1 MAKYSTRNISIVIYS
16 SAKSKVIHDL
26 HIKCEVIKT
35 ISTTP
40 SIANVTV
47 YNLAQDSLSFLTSI
61 YDADGKSQYKAIINL
76 DNKEV
81 FKGDLVNVRSIF
93 KQGTWTTSIYLADG
107 YNILRKKAKVESKKG
122 DTRSSITN
130 QLMDTLSD
138 VGLSGFDLQA
148 MKNKCGDKSILKR
161 VLYDGNVVENIKK
174 LIKDCLPESDVYV
187 ESDKIHLVNK
197 GSAKDETINLK
208 SFLEPPELNEAGCR
222 AIMLLRT
229 DIKIASQI
237 TLQAKSYNQAFGNL
251 STNRPQKSRF
261 LGEGTYKVTEVFNE
275 FDNFSASVAKTKVT
289 GIYLR

>member
-197 GSAKDETINLK
+197 GSAKDEIINLK